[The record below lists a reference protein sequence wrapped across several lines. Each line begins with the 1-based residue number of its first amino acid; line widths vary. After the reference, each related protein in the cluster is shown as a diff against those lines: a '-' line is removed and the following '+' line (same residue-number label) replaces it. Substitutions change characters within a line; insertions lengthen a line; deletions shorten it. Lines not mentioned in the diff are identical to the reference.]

1 MAEAKSTPVAEK
13 SAADLLIEMQLAE
26 KVRKETNPMAVADE
40 AEVSEKTDDGTT
52 IINRRTYANGT
63 VLETFS

>member
-1 MAEAKSTPVAEK
+1 MAEAKTPPATEK

-40 AEVSEKTDDGTT
+40 AEVSEKTDEGTT